1 MGERVLG
8 LEQEMESDLTWG
20 PQGSSVRME
29 NKVITDRRSKVIVC
43 IRDME
48 KSQKE
53 LKNQKWGRS
62 GRRLREV

>member
-29 NKVITDRRSKVIVC
+29 NKVITDRRSKVIRSKVHQGHGEKPEGT
-43 IRDME
+43 E
-48 KSQKE
+48 KSEVGEVRKE
-53 LKNQKWGRS
+53 TA
-62 GRRLREV
+62 